1 MKTKKFAAVLAAAAM
16 MASVIPMQAM
26 AAIPLTSGGAVN
38 YDFEDGT
45 VPSCVLPE
53 MNIGGNKTAKAPDWS
68 AEVVD
73 DGMGNKALKYTF
85 DSHNGEITRSTDNSG
100 ALLRLSINPSKWGT
114 DKWFEYSYRYKMDSA
129 LNMTSGAFMTL
140 TDRGSLGLMKA
151 TYNNGKITVNKASVE
166 PETGKWVTVKT
177 TMYRSADVAASKIT
191 AARTTVSYEN
201 SEGETVTNVVNE
213 ALKGAFDTGW
223 GGVQLL
229 GLSANSANLTDKDSF
244 MIDDIKFSTLDD
256 SDLYTVSFN
265 TNGGNDI
272 NSVKTAIGKI
282 DLNWTGYPVKQ
293 DCIFDGW
300 YKDEELTQPFDGMG
314 ITGDMTAYAKWLSA
328 YKLTFDTGEGGPAVD
343 SILVAEIVGKAHKMP
358 FPKKDGYIFDGWYKD
373 TGYTQLYD
381 GSSVTENTILYAKW
395 TESSDLYNVSFTGRA
410 HPNDLEVIQLTGSN
424 GYWSSEAETDES
436 GNTYMKYTRTHEGT
450 KFVAGRILSFN
461 TIKFPNYPG
470 NSNNLTTTPV
480 REGTGYEIGYK
491 FIPNK
496 SYFDTFMRVMT
507 AMSYGETGKISYWNT
522 YNATAGITAVCG
534 EGKYQVREKI
544 TDYGE
549 GFIAVTIVIDPSG
562 AVERDEG
569 GNIINES
576 DLATGEQTIVYK
588 NKSGET
594 VVKKMEFKFRKCD
607 QRQSYGTMLSPIT
620 INQPGDTPGDD
631 SFYLDDIYVRP
642 LTAKTVTFVTND
654 PEITVDPIS
663 TVTNVI
669 TLPNTEKVGYALSWY
684 KDETFTEPFDGTGIT
699 GDMTVY
705 AKWEKIHTVTF
716 VTYGDKLEPIKTTG
730 AIDVSTIIPVKGN
743 LAFDG
748 WYEDEQYNVPFTAA
762 KVEKDMTLY
771 AKWKSELF
779 EADFESADEDYSV
792 WNTVSA
798 LDYYSNERFMEENG
812 NYVMKYRYDK
822 NETPWKHGQLA
833 FNYHI
838 PVQLN
843 QDGTTYEFSCK
854 FKPTKSQLLT
864 PTLRLKGQ
872 YGYATLFNIDTNNQQ
887 TVGYNGNIVGGDS
900 RFIHYDIDGYVT
912 LRAIVNPKDKTASV
926 FVTGRK
932 TDGTEFRVNYDATD
946 VTCKNSNTIDYFAI
960 GSNPYYAPENGTE
973 MLLDDVKLSV
983 AKTHS
988 VTFNYMDGRDDEI
1001 IDTNIVGTVAL
1012 PTPTRENYQFIGWYK
1027 DRTFTVPFDGIGVS
1041 GDTTVYAFWQTTPT
1055 VEKCEPSDGSTN
1067 VSTNPTI
1074 KIYFD
1079 CRMNVNTL
1087 DNSTIRVY
1095 KDGQAI
1101 EPEFYTVQTSD
1112 ENQKTI
1118 AAIQFNHALDFGCT
1132 YTVKVSQTVE
1142 NLRYPMAKEYSMS
1155 FTVKNM
1161 TLNVSD
1167 VAVTDESGNTV
1178 TSLKDNAGKKIS
1190 VSFKITN
1197 NSDEA
1202 VNYTPI
1208 LSVMKNGTLTGAAIG
1223 TGNSESVE
1231 IGLPKNAEDT
1241 DELGL
1246 MVFDSIGGMK
1256 PLTDKTIIK

>member
-16 MASVIPMQAM
+16 MASVLPMQAM
-26 AAIPLTSGGAVN
+26 AATPLTSGGAVN

-53 MNIGGNKTAKAPDWS
+53 MNIGGDKKAKAPDWS

-73 DGMGNKALKYTF
+73 DGTGNKALKYTF
-85 DSHNGEITRSTDNSG
+85 NSQGGEITRSTDNSG

-151 TYNNGKITVNKASVE
+151 TYNDGKITVNKASVE

-229 GLSANSANLTDKDSF
+229 GLSANSANLTDNDSF

-272 NSVKTAIGKI
+272 NSVKTAMGKI

-300 YKDEELTQPFDGMG
+300 YTDEGLTQPFDETN
-314 ITGDMTAYAKWLSA
+314 ITGDVTVYAKWIESYTLS
-328 YKLTFDTGEGGPAVD
+328 FDTGVDGPAVAD
-343 SILVAEIVGKAHKMP
+343 VLVDKAVGKLHKMP

-373 TGYTQLYD
+373 TDYTQPYD
-381 GSSVTENTILYAKW
+381 GSSVTENVTLYAKW
-395 TESSDLYNVSFTGRA
+395 TESSDLYNVSFNGKSY
-410 HPNDLEVIQLTGSN
+410 PDDLEAIQLAGSN
-424 GYWSSEAETDES
+424 GYWNSEVVTDES
-436 GNTYMKYTRTHEGT
+436 GNSYMKYTRTHEGT
-450 KFVAGRILSFN
+450 KFVAGKILSFN

-480 REGTGYEIGYK
+480 PEGTGYEIGYK

-496 SYFDTFMRVMT
+496 SYFDSFMSIMT

-534 EGKYQVREKI
+534 EGNYRVQERI

-562 AVERDEG
+562 AVVRDEG

-576 DLATGEQTIVYK
+576 NLATGEQTIVYK

-594 VVKKMEFKFRKCD
+594 VAKKMKFKFRKCD

-642 LTAKTVTFVTND
+642 LTSKTVTFVTND

-663 TVTNVI
+663 TVTSVI
-669 TLPNTEKVGYALSWY
+669 TLPNTEKDGYALSWY

-748 WYEDEQYNVPFTAA
+748 WYEDEQYNVLFTAA

-779 EADFESADEDYSV
+779 EADFESADMDYSV
-792 WNTVSA
+792 WDSKS
-798 LDYYSNERFMEENG
+798 DYFKNERIKEKNG
-812 NYVMKYRYDK
+812 NYVMKYRYGK
-822 NETPWKHGQLA
+822 TETTWPGTQKP
-833 FNYHI
+833 FEYRI
-838 PVQLN
+838 PVKMN
-843 QDGTTYEFSCK
+843 QDGTAYELSYK
-854 FKPTKSQLLT
+854 FKPTKGELLV
-864 PTLRLKGQ
+864 PGLSLAGQ
-872 YGYATLFNIDTNNQQ
+872 YGPATLFSIDTNNKK
-887 TVGYNGNIVGGDS
+887 TVGYNGAISGGDS
-900 RFIHYDIDGYVT
+900 QFINYDIDGYVT
-912 LRAIVNPKDKTASV
+912 VRAIVNPKDKKASV
-926 FVTGRK
+926 FITGKK
-932 TDGTEFRVNYDATD
+932 TDGTEFRVNYEASD
-946 VTCKNSNTIDYFAI
+946 VTCTNSATIDYFVI
-960 GSNPYYAPENGTE
+960 SSSLYYAPAEGTE
-973 MLLDDVKLSV
+973 MLFDDVKLNV

-988 VTFNYMDGRDDEI
+988 VTFDYMYDRNNEVIGTDI
-1001 IDTNIVGTVAL
+1001 FGTVAL

-1087 DNSTIRVY
+1087 NNSTIRVY

-1101 EPEFYTVQTSD
+1101 ESEFYTVQTSD

-1208 LSVMKNGTLTGAAIG
+1208 LSVMKNGTLTKAAIG

-1231 IGLPKNAEDT
+1231 IGLPENAEDT

-1256 PLTDKTIIK
+1256 PLTDKTVIK